1 MAVPVCGA
9 LRAGGKK
16 GGKGGYNNTLS
27 FKQTSKQNVHKPGLP
42 RLRVDRQEGWSAS
55 PYDSGQQAWAVARH
69 PRVYRA
75 CPQPTVRSMAGWG
88 GHNCP

>member
-55 PYDSGQQAWAVARH
+55 PYDSGQQVWAVARH